1 MKKKIIEIRTQIT
14 LDDYKNF
21 YYFGIGKSKIAN
33 CIIPILFSLVI
44 FKDTTSRIIGAL
56 ILIIINFLFME
67 WEVRKGYNQSKIAL
81 GVEILSNFYED
92 GLENIDVNG
101 SYSCFIK
108 WEKVCTIRS
117 HKNYIILMTSEN
129 AGTIIKKQDM
139 SSEDLLK
146 LENLLRDNFDE
157 EVLKKSKYAKWKV
170 ISIQSAIRY
179 FCLLLFLLLL
189 IIFYIGLLY

>member
-21 YYFGIGKSKIAN
+21 YYFGIGKSKIVN
-33 CIIPILFSLVI
+33 CIIPILFALVI
-44 FKDTTSRIIGAL
+44 FKDTTSRIIGAFF
-56 ILIIINFLFME
+56 LIIFNFLYME
-67 WEVRKGYNQSKIAL
+67 WEVRKFYNQGKIDL
-81 GVEILSNFYED
+81 GVEILTNFYED

-108 WEKVCTIRS
+108 WEKVCAIRS
-117 HKNYIILMTSEN
+117 HKNYIILMTSES

-139 SSEDLLK
+139 TSEDFLK

-157 EVLKKSKYAKWKV
+157 EVFEKSNYAKWKAL
-170 ISIQSAIRY
+170 SIQSAVKY
-179 FCLLLFLLLL
+179 FCLLLLLLL
-189 IIFYIGLLY
+189 IIAYYI